1 MPQLGKAQTGLL
13 KSTPKLTRING
24 DDNLKV
30 IWRNMGNNHA
40 YPFVWGVTATVA
52 SGVSTVTLVASGTKF
67 HGFDL
72 LTYATVQ
79 VTPNYNAGDFYVE
92 KDTTG
97 DGEIKLHVANAGA
110 NDGSSTVDVMYMLG
124 VDPDIT
130 GISCGTWSKDN
141 IRADLP

>member
-1 MPQLGKAQTGLL
+1 M
-13 KSTPKLTRING
+13 
-24 DDNLKV
+24 
-30 IWRNMGNNHA
+30 
-40 YPFVWGVTATVA
+40 
-52 SGVSTVTLVASGTKF
+52 
-67 HGFDL
+67 